1 MASDP
6 ESIQAEAPASLAQRT
21 VAVVPGLD
29 VRLALQRFG
38 LVLSFGLLCLALT
51 VLSDRFL
58 TVSNALNVLRQ
69 ASINGVISVG
79 MTLVILTSG
88 IDLSVGAVLAL
99 TGVVTADLL
108 VKGWPPPLAVV
119 AGLALGGLLGT
130 VSGLIITRMN
140 IPPFIVTLGM
150 MTIARGLALTYTEGR
165 PITGFPE
172 DFRTIGAGVAGPIPV
187 PILIAGLVFVLGYVL
202 LTRTAT
208 GERIYALG
216 NNPLAARLSGIRV
229 GAYTTLVYTLTGML
243 SALAGMILIARLDS
257 AQPTAGLGYEFD
269 AIAAVVVGGTSFAGG
284 EGGLGGTLLGV
295 LIIGVLNNGLNLLNI
310 SALYEQV
317 VKGVVIAV
325 ALLLY
330 RAGGARKGGMSAG

>member
-1 MASDP
+1 MKS
-6 ESIQAEAPASLAQRT
+6 SAERQRT
-21 VAVVPGLD
+21 DDEARVLRPWSSVLRRYGD
-29 VRLALQRFG
+29 FRQGTYLQRFG

-58 TVSNALNVLRQ
+58 TVSNILNVLRQ

-79 MTLVILTSG
+79 MTMVILTSG

-108 VKGWPPPLAVV
+108 LKGVSPVV
-119 AGLALGGLLGT
+119 AVLASLALGGVLGT
-130 VSGLIITRMN
+130 VSGLIITRLN
-140 IPPFIVTLGM
+140 IPPFIATLGM
-150 MTIARGLALTYTEGR
+150 MTIARGLALTYTAGR

-172 DFRTIGAGVAGPIPV
+172 AFRTIGAGVVGPIPM
-187 PILIAGLVFVLGYVL
+187 PILIAGLVFLLGYIL

-216 NNPLAARLSGIRV
+216 NNPVAARLSGIRV
-229 GAYTTLVYTLTGML
+229 GLHTTLVYTITGVL
-243 SALAGMILIARLDS
+243 AALAGVILIARLDS
-257 AQPTAGLGYEFD
+257 AQPIAGIGYEFD

-295 LIIGVLNNGLNLLNI
+295 LIISVLNNGLNLLNI

-317 VKGVVIAV
+317 VKGIVIAL

-330 RAGGARKGGMSAG
+330 RAGGVRRKEG